1 MNRSLTLLTNTEP
14 EIRRLSMATLINE
27 NKENATL
34 DALRVDIDK
43 TDRHIVALLS
53 KRIELARKIEE
64 AKFSGGKPIL
74 IEETEQGKLGTLAGL
89 ASKKGLSIPFV
100 QSLFYSLFSESCR
113 IQTKQRDQR
122 SGDALSSVEDDDKR
136 YQRLKQNLLDLTD
149 QLMHKESG
157 TYNIDSFGTISYLDF
172 ERDVIKNEIGTL
184 ESLGNNNMAIDLGCG
199 VGIVSFSMTPH
210 FQQVKGFDI
219 SPSMI
224 RQASFVRECTGLDTL
239 RASFEVLDIE
249 DGLPLETESVS
260 FVAMTMGTASDIR
273 NIRRVLAS
281 IKRVLKKD
289 GRFVLSFYNSAA
301 LFYRWSLPWQVSLM
315 AEINPIDHCLNVH
328 VGDRIFQLYA
338 RPYTKR
344 EIKRL
349 LAKEGFHISSLYTY
363 PALAAILPNEL
374 FYGVDEAQRASH
386 RREVR
391 TAVHQEEETKRT
403 IQQIDKGLIDSDMGA
418 YILAVGRKA

>member
-1 MNRSLTLLTNTEP
+1 MTALV
-14 EIRRLSMATLINE
+14 NE
-27 NKENATL
+27 KKESVAL
-34 DALRVDIDK
+34 DVLRVDLDK

-64 AKFSGGKPIL
+64 EKFFGGEPIL
-74 IEETEQGKLGTLAGL
+74 MEETEQGKLGRLATL

-122 SGDALSSVEDDDKR
+122 NGVALSSVEDDEKR

-149 QLMHKESG
+149 QLMHGESG

-172 ERDVIKNEIGTL
+172 EKDVIKNEIGTL
-184 ESLGNNNMAIDLGCG
+184 ESLGNNSLAIDLGCG

-219 SPSMI
+219 SPSMVG
-224 RQASFVRECTGLDTL
+224 QASFIREHTGIDTL

-249 DGLPLETESVS
+249 NGLPLEAESVS

-328 VGDRIFQLYA
+328 VRDKVFQLYA

-344 EIKRL
+344 EVRKL
-349 LAKEGFHISSLYTY
+349 LTREGFLISSLYTY
-363 PALAAILPNEL
+363 PALAAIMPNEL

-386 RREVR
+386 RGEVR
-391 TAVHQEEETKRT
+391 SAVLQEEETKKT
-403 IQQIDKGLIDSDMGA
+403 IRQIDKGLIDSDMGA
-418 YILAVGRKA
+418 YILVTGRKA

>member
-1 MNRSLTLLTNTEP
+1 MTTLV
-14 EIRRLSMATLINE
+14 NE
-27 NKENATL
+27 KKESATL
-34 DALRVDIDK
+34 DVLRVDIDK
-43 TDRHIVALLS
+43 TDRHIVALLL

-64 AKFSGGKPIL
+64 AKFSGGEPIL
-74 IEETEQGKLGTLAGL
+74 MEETEQGKLGRLAGL
-89 ASKKGLSIPFV
+89 ANKKGLSIPFV

-122 SGDALSSVEDDDKR
+122 NGLDFAPAEDEQGR
-136 YQRLKQNLLDLTD
+136 YRRLKQNLLDLTD
-149 QLMHKESG
+149 ELLPEYKG
-157 TYNIDSFGTISYLDF
+157 TYNLDFFGTVSYLDF
-172 ERDVIKNEIGTL
+172 ENDVMKTEIGTVT
-184 ESLGNNNMAIDLGCG
+184 SLGNNDLAIDLGCG
-199 VGIVSFSMTPH
+199 VGLVSFSMTPH

-224 RQASFVRECTGLDTL
+224 KQASWVRECTGLDTL
-239 RASFEVLDIE
+239 RASFEVLDVE
-249 DGLPLETESVS
+249 DGLPLENESVS
-260 FVAMTMGTASDIR
+260 FVAMTLGTASDIK

-328 VGDRIFQLYA
+328 VGGKIFQLYA

-344 EIKRL
+344 EVRKL
-349 LAKEGFHISSLYTY
+349 LAKEGFHVSAIYTY

-374 FYGVDEAQRASH
+374 FYGADEAQMASH
-386 RREVR
+386 RGEVR
-391 TAVHQEEETKRT
+391 TAVTQEEETKRT
-403 IQQIDKGLIDSDMGA
+403 IRQIDKGLIDSDMGA
-418 YILAVGRKA
+418 YILAVGRKG